1 MRFSNLSHPHQGSK
15 PSVPELGISDRLQRV
30 VRRGHTPGWL
40 AKSSFIYGGKMV
52 LFGIQG
58 NFHGKKK
65 HLKSIFFLWGSGHVQ
80 VPCFLSVFWFWWYL
94 RKKLYI
100 VWENLMV
107 LFVLYLCIIGHIRR
121 YFLSPFLR
129 TFDWQ
134 RDHQAK
140 PVADWD

>member
-1 MRFSNLSHPHQGSK
+1 MRFSNLSHPRQGSK
-15 PSVPELGISDRLQRV
+15 PSVPELGSSDRLQRV

-65 HLKSIFFLWGSGHVQ
+65 HLKSIFFFVGKRTCSG
-80 VPCFLSVFWFWWYL
+80 SVFFVSFL
-94 RKKLYI
+94 VLMIFEKKLYI